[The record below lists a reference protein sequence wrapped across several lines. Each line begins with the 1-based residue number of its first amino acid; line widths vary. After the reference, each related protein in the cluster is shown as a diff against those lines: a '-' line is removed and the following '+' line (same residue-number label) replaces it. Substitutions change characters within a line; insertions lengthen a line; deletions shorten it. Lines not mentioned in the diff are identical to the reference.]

1 MLPSPSLAQY
11 GKLVFF
17 PLIVSLSFGEQ
28 SVFVTSTL
36 MSLCWTTLYC
46 NLLINVVLDYP
57 QVEGAAK
64 EGGRGESIWD
74 VFAHAGG
81 KPFQ

>member
-1 MLPSPSLAQY
+1 
-11 GKLVFF
+11 
-17 PLIVSLSFGEQ
+17 
-28 SVFVTSTL
+28 